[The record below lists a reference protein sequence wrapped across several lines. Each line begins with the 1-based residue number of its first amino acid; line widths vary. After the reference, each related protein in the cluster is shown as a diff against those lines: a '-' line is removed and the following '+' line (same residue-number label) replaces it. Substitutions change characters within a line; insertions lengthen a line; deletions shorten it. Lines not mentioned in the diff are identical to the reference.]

1 MLKCGEIEENIVY
14 RDRLLK
20 EIERKSIRD
29 FIVIVCLSMIC
40 ILLVTYIFYDRK
52 KDSEVNLTA
61 TETTTVVQD
70 GSSHNSYIDGEGDIV
85 NRADSKETDCK
96 KAERK

>member
-40 ILLVTYIFYDRK
+40 ILLVAYIFYDRK

-61 TETTTVVQD
+61 TEMTVLQD
-70 GSSHNSYIDGEGDIV
+70 SDGYNNYIDGEGDII
-85 NRADSKETDCK
+85 NGSDSKKNCK
-96 KAERK
+96 KADRK